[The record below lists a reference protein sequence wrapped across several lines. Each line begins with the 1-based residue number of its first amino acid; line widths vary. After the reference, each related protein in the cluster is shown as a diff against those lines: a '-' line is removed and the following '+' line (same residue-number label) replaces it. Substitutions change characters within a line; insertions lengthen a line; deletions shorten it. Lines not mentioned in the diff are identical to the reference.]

1 MDGAI
6 FRRLPDAETGFALF
20 SPIPTRRRLPGG
32 LPARLV
38 RLRPNL
44 DLVPM
49 IAAMM
54 QTRTPVQNLGSLVG
68 TQFATG
74 APLPGPA
81 TEILILGQDRTS
93 LHVASVGRSGTVR
106 QGVLSRQNMICITA
120 ELLLIDAHQFLNHP
134 TLCMRTREARATQG
148 GTAMSVGNGMSS
160 LRIHP
165 PEFC

>member
-20 SPIPTRRRLPGG
+20 CPVPTRRRLPGG

-38 RLRPNL
+38 RLRPIL

-54 QTRTPVQNLGSLVG
+54 QTRTPVQNLGSPVG

-93 LHVASVGRSGTVR
+93 LHVASVGAALFAKACCHDKS
-106 QGVLSRQNMICITA
+106 
-120 ELLLIDAHQFLNHP
+120 
-134 TLCMRTREARATQG
+134 
-148 GTAMSVGNGMSS
+148 
-160 LRIHP
+160 
-165 PEFC
+165 